1 MKTTTL
7 LTVALIAVAP
17 LAGCATIINGTTC
30 SVTITSQPEDADVT
44 VVNSAGRTVFTGK
57 TPAAVELRRG
67 KGYFQGE
74 HYTVKFVKS
83 GYQPTE
89 LRITKHLDGWYF
101 GNILLGGWIG
111 MLIVDPLTGAMWT
124 LDNNICADLSPLPS
138 AFNTEGTLNVVCLN
152 DVPENLRK
160 HLREIR

>member
-1 MKTTTL
+1 M
-7 LTVALIAVAP
+7 ALIAVAP
-17 LAGCATIINGTTC
+17 LAGCATIVDGTTC
-30 SVTITSQPEDADVT
+30 SVTITSRPEGADVT
-44 VVNSAGRTVFTGK
+44 VLNSAGKMVFSGK
-57 TPAAVELRRG
+57 TPAAVELKRG

-74 HYTVKFVKS
+74 DYTVKFASS

-89 LRITKHLDGWYF
+89 VPITKHLNGWYF
-101 GNILLGGWIG
+101 GNIFLGGLIG

>member
-1 MKTTTL
+1 MKTTML

-17 LAGCATIINGTTC
+17 LAGCATVINGTTC

-44 VVNSAGRTVFTGK
+44 VVNSAGKTVFSGK
-57 TPAAVELRRG
+57 SPAVVELRRG

-74 HYTVKFVKS
+74 DYTVKFVKS

-89 LRITKHLDGWYF
+89 LRIARRLDGWYF

-111 MLIVDPLTGAMWT
+111 MLIVDPLTGGMWT
-124 LDNNICADLSPLPS
+124 LDSDVCALLSPLAS
-138 AFNTEGTLNVVCLN
+138 SFDSEATLSVVCLN